1 MKVTMSSKTLE
12 HSSTI
17 TSCDVKHIQ
26 NSVIENVQKI
36 MYNLGENDS
45 PSASVATRN
54 RESKM
59 IAT

>member
-1 MKVTMSSKTLE
+1 MSSKTLK

-17 TSCDVKHIQ
+17 TSCDVKYIQ

>member
-1 MKVTMSSKTLE
+1 MKVTMSSKTLK

-17 TSCDVKHIQ
+17 TSCDVKHIF
-26 NSVIENVQKI
+26 VIENVQKI
-36 MYNLGENDS
+36 MYNLREKDL